1 MHVPDQK
8 RVERTRRESMVTA
21 EVETEQIQLIK
32 GDITLLEVDALVFY
46 AEPNLELGSG
56 FGTAISIRGGPAVKK
71 ELEGLGPVGTGEA
84 VVTGAGNLEASYII
98 HAVGPRFLEE
108 NTEEKLKTTI
118 LNSLR
123 CAEEAGAKTMAFPP
137 MGTGFYGI
145 PLDLCSRLLVELVSD
160 HLKTSANLKEVI
172 ICVQG
177 SREYEPFRKELSK
190 VTG

>member
-1 MHVPDQK
+1 
-8 RVERTRRESMVTA
+8 MVAA

-46 AEPNLELGSG
+46 AQPNLELGSG

-71 ELEGLGPVGTGEA
+71 ELEGLGPIETGEA
-84 VVTGAGNLEASYII
+84 IVTGAGNLKANYIV

-108 NTEEKLKTTI
+108 NTEEKLRTTI
-118 LNSLR
+118 LNTLK
-123 CAEEAGAKTMAFPP
+123 CAEEAGAKSIAFPP

-145 PLDLCSRLLVELVSD
+145 PLDLCSRLLVEIVSGY
-160 HLKTSANLKEVI
+160 LKTSANLTQAS
-172 ICVQG
+172 ICVQD
-177 SREYEPFRKELSK
+177 SREYEPFRQELSK